1 MTAQYTGQR
10 LIKSAAV
17 EAILGHKKSWV
28 YKQIEL
34 GKIPQPTR
42 LSSRDV
48 VWNEADII
56 RVKDSILAGTFLSK

>member
-1 MTAQYTGQR
+1 MTAQYAGQR
-10 LIKSAAV
+10 LIKIAAV

-48 VWNEADII
+48 VWDEADII
-56 RVKDSILAGTFLSK
+56 RVKDSILAGTFLPK

>member
-10 LIKSAAV
+10 LIKIAAV

-48 VWNEADII
+48 VWDEADII
-56 RVKDSILAGTFLSK
+56 RMKDSILAGTFLPK

>member
-10 LIKSAAV
+10 LIKIAAV

-34 GKIPQPTR
+34 GLIPQPTR

-56 RVKDSILAGTFLSK
+56 RVKDSILAGTFLPK